1 MKNIY
6 EKYIDVIP
14 YLLFGIGTTLVNILT
29 YWVLSSL
36 IKAPVMLSTLI
47 AWVTA
52 VLFAY
57 YTNRKWVFHSEAKES
72 NEILMEI
79 ISFFGCRLMTGVID
93 WLIMFVFVEKIH
105 YNDMLFKAMANVIV
119 IFLNYIASKV
129 IIFRNTNSCGNL
141 N

>member
-6 EKYIDVIP
+6 EKHIDVIP

-93 WLIMFVFVEKIH
+93 WLIMFVFVEKMH

-119 IFLNYIASKV
+119 IVLNYIASKV
-129 IIFRNTNSCGNL
+129 IIFRKNSCGNL